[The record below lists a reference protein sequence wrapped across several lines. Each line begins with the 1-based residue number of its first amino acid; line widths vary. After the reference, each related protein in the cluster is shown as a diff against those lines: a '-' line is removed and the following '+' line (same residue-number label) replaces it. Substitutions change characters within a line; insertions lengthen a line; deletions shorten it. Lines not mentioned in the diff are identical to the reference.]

1 MLGSA
6 RQQFLA
12 AAAPAPADDD
22 LDLVGGLEA
31 ALKLL
36 QNPAQ
41 TEALAKKALEAAKQ
55 VKAARKT
62 LADLEDKQ
70 RKAEA
75 SIAAATTEVAKLRAG
90 HDATVS
96 AAAKEIAAMKKGAA
110 DLQAEAE
117 ALMARAK
124 EQHDAIR
131 RKINAYDAA

>member
-12 AAAPAPADDD
+12 AAAPTPAEEDD
-22 LDLVGGLEA
+22 LVEA
-31 ALKLL
+31 LGRVLKLL
-36 QNPAQ
+36 QD
-41 TEALAKKALEAAKQ
+41 EGLVKKAQEAAKQ

-75 SIAAATTEVAKLRAG
+75 GIAAATTEIAKLRAG

-117 ALMARAK
+117 ALMDRAK